1 MQRFLLQY
9 ENNVKIFSPEN
20 APPQLCRPCHRSEHC
35 EAPTPCHPT
44 PPSLCHSEG
53 AQQPRESP
61 IPPFRPWDSFGAS
74 PLRMTSPSS
83 PRHSAPPFCRSAP
96 PFCHSAPPFCHSAP
110 PFCHSAPP
118 FCHSAPPFCRSAPPF
133 CRSAPPFCRSAPPF
147 CHSER
152 SEESHERSPHPP

>member
-20 APPQLCRPCHRSEHC
+20 APHSAVPTLPSFRALRSPHSLSSHPAVPLSFRGSTATVGISPVIQREHC
-35 EAPTPCHPT
+35 DRRNL
-44 PPSLCHSEG
+44 SRHSEG

-61 IPPFRPWDSFGAS
+61 IPPFRPWDSFGTS
-74 PLRMTSPSS
+74 PLRMTSPRS

-96 PFCHSAPPFCHSAP
+96 PFCHSAPPFCHS
-110 PFCHSAPP
+110 
-118 FCHSAPPFCRSAPPF
+118 
-133 CRSAPPFCRSAPPF
+133 
-147 CHSER
+147 ER